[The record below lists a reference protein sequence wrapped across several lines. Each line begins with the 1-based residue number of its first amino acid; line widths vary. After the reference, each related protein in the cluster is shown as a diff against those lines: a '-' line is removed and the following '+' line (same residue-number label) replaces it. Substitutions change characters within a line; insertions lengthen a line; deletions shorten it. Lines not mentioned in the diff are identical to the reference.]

1 MVHGS
6 GSGFVQAPKVAASQ
20 ADASIFTVVT
30 DGVQAQVARA
40 LRRAIV
46 SGQLQPGEALSEA
59 VLARRYG
66 VSRTPVRE
74 ALKQLEREHL
84 VQIVPRV
91 GTYVQKATADD
102 VIDAL
107 IVKEALEGI
116 AARLAAARPDAA
128 EVSGLSRIAGER
140 EAAAAAGAEL
150 ALIVEANLRFH
161 DLILRLAASPA
172 LQFHLQLLLNQFRVP
187 HQQQVAV
194 TLSRPA
200 RLQQMLVEHRRIV
213 TAIEAGDPAEAER
226 AMRAHVSAGR
236 EEIRKAFQTQSGPS
250 HPGEPA

>member
-1 MVHGS
+1 MLHGLG
-6 GSGFVQAPKVAASQ
+6 GSSRFYM
-20 ADASIFTVVT
+20 ADMTANPAQSSEFAVVT
-30 DGVQAQVARA
+30 DGVQAQVTSA

-59 VLARRYG
+59 ALARRYG

-91 GTYVQKATADD
+91 GTYVQKASADD
-102 VIDAL
+102 VLDAL

-116 AARLAAARPDAA
+116 AARLAAARPGAA
-128 EVSGLSRIAGER
+128 EVSELGRIASEM
-140 EAAAAAGAEL
+140 ETAAAAGGDL
-150 ALIVEANLRFH
+150 ARIVEGNARFH
-161 DLILRLAASPA
+161 DMILRLAASPA

-187 HQQQVAV
+187 HQRLVSV

-200 RLQQMLVEHRRIV
+200 RLRQMLAEHRRVV
-213 TAIEAGDPAEAER
+213 TAIEVGDPAEAER

-236 EEIRKAFQTQSGPS
+236 EELREALRTQAI
-250 HPGEPA
+250 HPGEST

>member
-1 MVHGS
+1 VFS
-6 GSGFVQAPKVAASQ
+6 
-20 ADASIFTVVT
+20 VVT
-30 DGVQAQVARA
+30 DGVQVQVTSA
-40 LRRAIV
+40 LRHAIV

-91 GTYVQKATADD
+91 GTYVQNASADD
-102 VIDAL
+102 VLDGL

-116 AARLAAARPDAA
+116 AARLAAARPDAPGVA
-128 EVSGLSRIAGER
+128 ELSRIASEM
-140 EAAAAAGAEL
+140 EAAAEAGVDL
-150 ALIVEANLRFH
+150 AHIVEANLRFH
-161 DLILRLAASPA
+161 TLILRLAASPA

-187 HQQQVAV
+187 HQRQVAV

-200 RLQQMLVEHRRIV
+200 RLRQMLTEHRRIV

-226 AMRAHVSAGR
+226 AMRAHVRAGR
-236 EEIRKAFQTQSGPS
+236 EEIRKVFRTESGPL
-250 HPGEPA
+250 HPGGPP

>member
-1 MVHGS
+1 MTTPP
-6 GSGFVQAPKVAASQ
+6 AELP
-20 ADASIFTVVT
+20 DFTVVT
-30 DGVQAQVARA
+30 DGVQAQVTSA

-46 SGQLQPGEALSEA
+46 SGHLQPGQALSEA

-91 GTYVQKATADD
+91 GTYVHKASADD
-102 VIDAL
+102 VLDGL

-116 AARLAAARPDAA
+116 AARLAAGRPSAP
-128 EVSGLSRIAGER
+128 EVSELGRIAGEM
-140 EAAAAAGAEL
+140 EQAAAAGADL
-150 ALIVEANLRFH
+150 ARVVDANHRFH
-161 DLILRLAASPA
+161 DLILRAAGSSA

-187 HQQQVAV
+187 HQRLVTV

-200 RLQQMLVEHRRIV
+200 RLQQMLAEHRRVV

-236 EEIRKAFQTQSGPS
+236 EELREALRTDPTPAS
-250 HPGEPA
+250 PGEPT

>member
-1 MVHGS
+1 MTANPPEPS
-6 GSGFVQAPKVAASQ
+6 G
-20 ADASIFTVVT
+20 FTVVT
-30 DGVQAQVARA
+30 DGVQVQVTSA

-91 GTYVQKATADD
+91 GTFVQKVSPDD
-102 VIDAL
+102 LLDAL

-116 AARLAAARPDAA
+116 AARLAAARPNAP
-128 EVSGLSRIAGER
+128 EVSELSRIAGEM
-140 EAAAAAGAEL
+140 EAAAAAGADL
-150 ALIVEANLRFH
+150 ARIIEANARFH

-172 LQFHLQLLLNQFRVP
+172 LHFHLQLLLNQFRVP
-187 HQQQVAV
+187 HQRLVGV

-200 RLQQMLVEHRRIV
+200 RLRKMLAEHRRVV
-213 TAIEAGDPAEAER
+213 TAIETGDPGEAER

-236 EEIRKAFQTQSGPS
+236 EELREALRTQPR
-250 HPGEPA
+250 PIPAGRST

>member
-1 MVHGS
+1 MTTSSAESSV
-6 GSGFVQAPKVAASQ
+6 
-20 ADASIFTVVT
+20 FTVVT
-30 DGVQAQVARA
+30 DGVQAQVISA

-91 GTYVQKATADD
+91 GTYVQKASADD
-102 VIDAL
+102 VLDAL

-116 AARLAAARPDAA
+116 AARLAATRPGAP
-128 EVSGLSRIAGER
+128 EVSELSRIASEM
-140 EAAAAAGAEL
+140 EAEATGGADL
-150 ALIVEANLRFH
+150 ARIVEANLRFH

-187 HQQQVAV
+187 HQRLVGV

-200 RLQQMLVEHRRIV
+200 RLRQMLAEHRRVV

-226 AMRAHVSAGR
+226 AMRAHVRAGR
-236 EEIRKAFQTQSGPS
+236 EELRKALQTQPRPI
-250 HPGEPA
+250 HPGEST

>member
-1 MVHGS
+1 MT
-6 GSGFVQAPKVAASQ
+6 AANPAEPSV
-20 ADASIFTVVT
+20 FTVVT
-30 DGVQAQVARA
+30 DGVQAQVTSS

-91 GTYVQKATADD
+91 GTYVQKATTDD
-102 VIDAL
+102 VLDAL

-116 AARLAAARPDAA
+116 AARLAATRPRGP
-128 EVSGLSRIAGER
+128 EVSELSQIASEM
-140 EAAAAAGAEL
+140 EAATAEGANL
-150 ALIVEANLRFH
+150 ARIVEGNVRFH
-161 DLILRLAASPA
+161 DAILRLAASPA
-172 LQFHLQLLLNQFRVP
+172 LQYHLQLLLNQFRVP
-187 HQQQVAV
+187 HQRLVVV

-200 RLQQMLVEHRRIV
+200 RLRQMLAEHRRV
-213 TAIEAGDPAEAER
+213 VAAIEAGDATEAER
-226 AMRAHVSAGR
+226 AMRAHVCAGR
-236 EEIRKAFQTQSGPS
+236 EELREALRT
-250 HPGEPA
+250 HPIDPAEST

>member
-1 MVHGS
+1 MPMTPHS
-6 GSGFVQAPKVAASQ
+6 AESPAL
-20 ADASIFTVVT
+20 TVVT
-30 DGVQAQVARA
+30 DGVQVQVTSA
-40 LRRAIV
+40 LRHAIV

-91 GTYVQKATADD
+91 GTYVQNASADD
-102 VIDAL
+102 VLDGL
-107 IVKEALEGI
+107 VVKEALEGI
-116 AARLAAARPDAA
+116 AARLAAGRPDAP
-128 EVSGLSRIAGER
+128 EVSELSRLASEM
-140 EAAAAAGAEL
+140 EAAAAAGADL
-150 ALIVEANLRFH
+150 AHIVEANLRFH
-161 DLILRLAASPA
+161 GLILRLAASPA

-187 HQQQVAV
+187 HQRQVAV

-200 RLQQMLVEHRRIV
+200 RLRQMLAEHRRIV

-236 EEIRKAFQTQSGPS
+236 EEIRKVFRTQPGPID
-250 HPGEPA
+250 PGGPA

>member
-1 MVHGS
+1 MTPESAESAVFS
-6 GSGFVQAPKVAASQ
+6 
-20 ADASIFTVVT
+20 VVT
-30 DGVQAQVARA
+30 DGVQVQVTSA
-40 LRRAIV
+40 LRHAIV

-91 GTYVQKATADD
+91 GTYVQNASADD
-102 VIDAL
+102 VLDGL

-116 AARLAAARPDAA
+116 AARLAAARPDAP
-128 EVSGLSRIAGER
+128 EVSELSQLASDM
-140 EAAAAAGAEL
+140 EAAAAAGANL
-150 ALIVEANLRFH
+150 AHIVEANLRFH
-161 DLILRLAASPA
+161 GLILRLAASPA

-187 HQQQVAV
+187 HQRQVAV

-200 RLQQMLVEHRRIV
+200 RLRQMLAEHRRIV

-226 AMRAHVSAGR
+226 AMRTHVSAGR
-236 EEIRKAFQTQSGPS
+236 EEIRKVFRTGTGAIRPR
-250 HPGEPA
+250 ARA

>member
-1 MVHGS
+1 MNPAES
-6 GSGFVQAPKVAASQ
+6 PT
-20 ADASIFTVVT
+20 FTVVT
-30 DGVQAQVARA
+30 DGVQAQVTTA

-91 GTYVQKATADD
+91 GTYVQKASADE
-102 VIDAL
+102 VLDAL

-116 AARLAAARPDAA
+116 AARLAAARPGAP
-128 EVSGLSRIAGER
+128 EVSDLGRIASEM
-140 EAAAAAGAEL
+140 EVAAAAGADL
-150 ALIVEANLRFH
+150 GRIVEANVRFH
-161 DLILRLAASPA
+161 DMILRLAASPA

-187 HQQQVAV
+187 HQRLVRV

-200 RLQQMLVEHRRIV
+200 RLRQMLAEHRRVV
-213 TAIEAGDPAEAER
+213 TAIEIGDPAEAER

-236 EEIRKAFQTQSGPS
+236 EELRDALRTQMI
-250 HPGEPA
+250 HPDESV